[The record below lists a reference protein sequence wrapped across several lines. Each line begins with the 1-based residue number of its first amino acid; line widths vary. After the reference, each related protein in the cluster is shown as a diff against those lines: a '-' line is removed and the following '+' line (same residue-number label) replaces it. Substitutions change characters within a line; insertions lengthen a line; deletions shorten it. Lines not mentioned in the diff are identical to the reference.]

1 MFKLNLACTDETS
14 VKSRQF
20 DPRLESIRGLAALM
34 VAGAHALVVYPTHD
48 WAARGT
54 VALRTVLNG
63 DSAVAMFFVL
73 SGLVLGMGLQR
84 QGRGTFREFCAYAVR
99 RVFRIYPI
107 LLLSTV
113 AILSFLF
120 CAKSFF
126 GPHFWFNHVLDY
138 RQSMLNSDVF
148 PNGRIVIANL
158 LLLSASMNLVTWT
171 LGVEMVSSLLLPLA
185 HYARVRLPASGTWLL
200 LAGAGFLALL
210 GKWFLLLGWVR
221 LEGAFNWA
229 MLNYFYL
236 FYLGYLLPILGPRF
250 FARLKHSRA
259 LSAALATI
267 ALVLLLGAHKFADT
281 YRLGAGVGAWLL
293 LGVLLYGFELK
304 AFRCLEWPVVR
315 FFGRISYSF
324 YLLHDLVL
332 VSSARIVA
340 HYVFHGRI
348 PEYPILVNVILAVLS
363 IGLAALLASAT
374 HRWIEIPFVQLGK
387 QLAGR
392 LTLSGKSASTEPPAV
407 VAAGVNVSA

>member
-1 MFKLNLACTDETS
+1 MFKPTLARTDETS
-14 VKSRQF
+14 VKSGQF

-34 VAGAHALVVYPTHD
+34 VAGAHALVVFPTHD
-48 WAARGT
+48 WAARCT
-54 VALRTVLNG
+54 VALRSVLNG

-84 QGRGTFREFCAYAVR
+84 QGRGTFREYCAFTVR

-120 CAKSFF
+120 FAKNSF

-138 RQSMLNSDVF
+138 RQSMLNWDVF
-148 PNGRIVIANL
+148 PNGRIIIANL

-171 LGVEMVSSLLLPLA
+171 LGVEMISSLLLPLA

-200 LAGAGFLALL
+200 LAGAGFIALL

-229 MLNYFYL
+229 LLNYFYL
-236 FYLGYLLPILGPRF
+236 FYLGYLLPVLGPRF
-250 FARLKHSRA
+250 FSHAKQSRA
-259 LSAALATI
+259 LSAALALS
-267 ALVLLLGAHKFADT
+267 ALVLLLGSDKFADT
-281 YRLGAGVGAWLL
+281 YRLGAGVGGWTL

-304 AFRCLEWPVVR
+304 SFRCLEWPVVR
-315 FFGRISYSF
+315 FLGRISYSF

-332 VSSARIVA
+332 ISGARVVA
-340 HYVFHGRI
+340 HFLFHGRV
-348 PEYPILVNVILAVLS
+348 PEYPLLANVVLFLLS
-363 IGLAALLASAT
+363 VGLAALLASAA
-374 HRWIEIPFVQLGK
+374 HRWIEIPFIQLGK
-387 QLAGR
+387 QLASR
-392 LTLSGKSASTEPPAV
+392 LAQPGKSAPAERPAV
-407 VAAGVNVSA
+407 VAAGANVSA